1 MLETLTK
8 SWTLKWIK
16 GHGWEVAST
25 GEMDCGHWGRLPQ
38 FPSAWG
44 RSSACF
50 HLRRMAVNARH
61 HVPVIYGGNGLVHP
75 TALYIK
81 FLNEFYLT
89 KPFLSVLFSKFLPV
103 QRNCTSTKI
112 SVGDSFIS
120 LVSYSSNCLKESR
133 FHSMS
138 HLSLLDVSRQ
148 TVRAWL
154 WAVSILGCLLAEQM
168 ADFQALVPWDFLLW
182 VSVWPLRL
190 YVPSYR
196 KEQALS
202 DVLKDSWGWEKPH
215 GK

>member
-44 RSSACF
+44 RWSAYF
-50 HLRRMAVNARH
+50 HLRGMAVNARH
-61 HVPVIYGGNGLVHP
+61 HVPVIYGGNGLIHP
-75 TALYIK
+75 TA
-81 FLNEFYLT
+81 FSTST

-103 QRNCTSTKI
+103 QRNCTSTKV
-112 SVGDSFIS
+112 SVSDSFMS
-120 LVSYSSNCLKESR
+120 PVSYSSNCLKESR
-133 FHSMS
+133 FYSMS

-182 VSVWPLRL
+182 VSAWPLRL
-190 YVPSYR
+190 YVPSFG
-196 KEQALS
+196 KEQALP
-202 DVLKDSWGWEKPH
+202 DVLKDSWSWGKPC